1 MVEFLA
7 NAGLWVM
14 GVAVGAGGWLV
25 NMLFGKL
32 REHEVRHDDLR
43 EQFEQHRLHVAQNYT
58 PRIYIENMENRLV
71 AHLVRIE
78 DKLDN
83 KADK

>member
-1 MVEFLA
+1 MELFA
-7 NAGLWVM
+7 NLGLWVL
-14 GVAVGAGGWLV
+14 GVAVSAGGWLV

-32 REHEVRHDDLR
+32 KDNENRHDELR
-43 EQFEQHRLHVAQNYT
+43 DQFEQHRLHVAQNYT
-58 PRIYIENMENRLV
+58 PRVYIENMENRLV
-71 AHLVRIE
+71 AYLVRIE